1 MNKVLVFLLFT
12 TVTHAFWPFSIGT
25 TTTVKPRVIMNSTF
39 DDFSNGTSSSR
50 DSENSTISI
59 PLKTTVRQMK
69 DGKRWEKY
77 VFQQRNM
84 RTSSRSTTVI
94 QTTTSFSNDNS
105 AV

>member
-12 TVTHAFWPFSIGT
+12 TVTHAFWPFSTGT

-39 DDFSNGTSSSR
+39 DNFSNGTSSSR
-50 DSENSTISI
+50 DSENSTIPI
-59 PLKTTVRQMK
+59 PLKTT
-69 DGKRWEKY
+69 
-77 VFQQRNM
+77 QRNT